1 MSLKNPRPNANFVP
15 EYQISGVPYVT
26 ASAAGEVTSQNVPIR
41 LDFPEVTRWVVV
53 QNTSATANLRFGFTE
68 NGVKGHEASPGP
80 STTRNYFIVTA
91 SSSTPR
97 MELRC
102 KSLYFTKDANGSSS
116 FNIIAGLTRIR
127 SDVFPILTG
136 STSGSVAR
144 VILGGVG

>member
-41 LDFPEVTRWVVV
+41 LDFPEVTRWISVY
-53 QNTSATANLRFGFTE
+53 NSSSAGLRVGFTANGAR
-68 NGVKGHEASPGP
+68 GVNTA
-80 STTRNYFIVTA
+80 NYFVVKAGET
-91 SSSTPR
+91 TPR

-102 KSLYFTKDANGSSS
+102 KTLYFTKDSATAAS

-127 SDVFPILTG
+127 AAEFPVLTG
-136 STSGSVAR
+136 STSGSIAR
-144 VILGGVG
+144 AILGGFG

>member
-41 LDFPEVTRWVVV
+41 LDFPEVTRWISVY
-53 QNTSATANLRFGFTE
+53 NSSSAGLRVGFTANGAR
-68 NGVKGHEASPGP
+68 GVNTA
-80 STTRNYFIVTA
+80 NYFVVKAGET
-91 SSSTPR
+91 TPR

-102 KSLYFTKDANGSSS
+102 KTLYFTKDSATAAS

-127 SDVFPILTG
+127 AAEFPVFTG
-136 STSGSVAR
+136 SSSAAIAR
-144 VILGGVG
+144 AILGGVG

>member
-41 LDFPEVTRWVVV
+41 LDFPEVTRWISVY
-53 QNTSATANLRFGFTE
+53 NSSSAGLRVGFTANGAR
-68 NGVKGHEASPGP
+68 GVNTA
-80 STTRNYFIVTA
+80 NYFVVKAGET
-91 SSSTPR
+91 TPR

-102 KSLYFTKDANGSSS
+102 KTLYFTKDSATAAS

-127 SDVFPILTG
+127 AAEFPVLTG
-136 STSGSVAR
+136 STSGSIAR
-144 VILGGVG
+144 AILGGVG